1 MLAWACWVRGSQDS
15 LHVDSFHWF
24 QQKPGPL
31 TGQDGCAL
39 SPVTSYCSGQIY
51 LLRQAGRRGTNALW
65 P

>member
-1 MLAWACWVRGSQDS
+1 MWTLSTGSSRSPGLSLARMG
-15 LHVDSFHWF
+15 
-24 QQKPGPL
+24 
-31 TGQDGCAL
+31 AL